1 MNAIGAFD
9 ARMRDL
15 HQEAYAYIWD
25 RFGIYVG
32 TVRLWLVIG
41 GWGEGILRTAWELTV
56 ARTIGPAVGLPVLG
70 LAFGFILWRY
80 GRRYLVRDWNQQD
93 TGALNA
99 LNAQAIEERKGGL
112 AARILIGALL
122 LWLAYATAHGPAELL
137 VKLLAGMMVMSW
149 SYSLEILVRERD
161 PDRFAEAKPATR
173 GAA

>member
-112 AARILIGALL
+112 AARIAIGAFL
-122 LWLAYATAHGPAELL
+122 LWVAVATTQGAGEAL
-137 VKLLAGMMVMSW
+137 VKLLTGALVMSW

-161 PDRFAEAKPATR
+161 PDRIARMRAAAE
-173 GAA
+173 GV